1 MYSASARLSAFIGF
15 FFSCLLSTLAVIA
28 ASNFIFYRSLTPSN
42 INFEV
47 KKLSLYNLTSG
58 FTYFNFNFFSYRGI
72 EDPYM
77 NKPATLADMRF
88 DLQIDFSPIF
98 HWNTKLVYLYLVLE
112 YTTPYHHRNE
122 MIIWDKIIQS
132 PQITGYKDGGKF
144 TTRNAR
150 NKYPITDVSDQL

>member
-1 MYSASARLSAFIGF
+1 MNHFQLI
-15 FFSCLLSTLAVIA
+15 
-28 ASNFIFYRSLTPSN
+28 
-42 INFEV
+42 
-47 KKLSLYNLTSG
+47 
-58 FTYFNFNFFSYRGI
+58 FFSYRGV

-88 DLQIDFSPIF
+88 DLQIDFSPVF
-98 HWNTKLVYLYLVLE
+98 HWNTKQVYLYLVLE
-112 YTTPYHHRNE
+112 YNTPSHKRNE

-144 TTRNAR
+144 STRNAR